1 METRTKQFRGGVCHI
16 ISRDQAND
24 NVKKQCA
31 TISNAVPAAL
41 RPQGSVNF
49 AVYSLAILFI
59 EEAGMARLTKWGN
72 SQGGLRLP
80 KTLIEAAGL
89 RVGDEVICRLLDNG
103 TILLTPLRVVA
114 EAQMITAVAA
124 PSPPARW

>member
-1 METRTKQFRGGVCHI
+1 
-16 ISRDQAND
+16 
-24 NVKKQCA
+24 
-31 TISNAVPAAL
+31 
-41 RPQGSVNF
+41 
-49 AVYSLAILFI
+49 
-59 EEAGMARLTKWGN
+59 MARLTKWGN

-124 PSPPARW
+124 PSPRARW